1 MRSLIIIGCLLASLA
16 ISVSNADTTTNDIAV
31 EAAWVRNVPPVTST
45 TAGYMQ
51 LTNTGEKEKLLVGV
65 RSDIAE
71 NIELHNHTMDN
82 GMMRMRRIAHVHLP
96 SGKMVALTPGGMH
109 MMIFRLK
116 KPLVAGN
123 VVELELQFADGSS
136 QIVTAEVK

>member
-1 MRSLIIIGCLLASLA
+1 
-16 ISVSNADTTTNDIAV
+16 
-31 EAAWVRNVPPVTST
+31 
-45 TAGYMQ
+45 MQ